1 MDGQLSM
8 FPGMEAEQK
17 KRKKAADREKRNW
30 ENSFQY
36 WSDKHGIDANNQT
49 SCGCC
54 GYGSMCDYCK
64 ANDFGR
70 PCVRALNEMCR
81 EKGIKIEYTNRT
93 EEYYKDIWYGC
104 FERKEQWMN

>member
-17 KRKKAADREKRNW
+17 KRRKAADREKRNW

-36 WSDKHGIDANNQT
+36 WSDKRGMDANNQT

-70 PCVRALNEMCR
+70 PCIRALNEMCR
-81 EKGIKIEYTNRT
+81 KKGIFIDYSNRS
-93 EEYYKDIWYGC
+93 EEYFEEVWYG
-104 FERKEQWMN
+104 K